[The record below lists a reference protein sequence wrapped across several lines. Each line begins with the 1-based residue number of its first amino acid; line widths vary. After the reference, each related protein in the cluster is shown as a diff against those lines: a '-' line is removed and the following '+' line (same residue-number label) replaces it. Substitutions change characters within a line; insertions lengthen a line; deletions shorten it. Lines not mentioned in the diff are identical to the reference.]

1 MSLEVLYSTVCVNAS
16 ISNASKMYLKSECH
30 RPVSDAARYTLHKY
44 Q

>member
-1 MSLEVLYSTVCVNAS
+1 MSLKVLYSTVSVNVS
-16 ISNASKMYLKSECH
+16 ISNASKMCLKSECY